1 MDHPILVLL
10 KARSVFWERIAG
22 NRNLTGTVLALL
34 GFIVLSSA
42 AYGAVLAGW
51 RSPMLSLYV
60 AVKFPLLLVG
70 TTSLVMLLNWML
82 ATSAGSGLGFRQVV
96 AITYAAMGVT
106 CWVLL
111 GLLPVAAFFAFAVA
125 PSAASPAQLR
135 LTHNCLLLTHIAFIA
150 VAGGAG
156 NAALRQELA
165 KAVRP
170 GCPVRFVYWN
180 WILSFALVGC
190 QLSWM
195 LRPFVGSP
203 FYPVAFLRPDALQ
216 RNFFEFVLTEVL
228 PYVLR
233 GGGQ

>member
-1 MDHPILVLL
+1 MRHSIFELL
-10 KARSVFWERIAG
+10 KDRSSFWDRIAG
-22 NRNLTGTVLALL
+22 SQNLTGVVAALL
-34 GFIVLSSA
+34 GFILLSSA

-51 RSPMLSLYV
+51 RSPLLSLYV
-60 AVKFPLLLVG
+60 AFKFPLFLVG
-70 TTSLVMLLNWML
+70 TTSLVMLLNWMC
-82 ATSAGSGLGFRQVV
+82 ATSAGSGLTFRQVV
-96 AITYAAMGVT
+96 VITYTAMGVT

-111 GLLPVAAFFAFAVA
+111 SLLPVTAFFAFMVA
-125 PSAASPAQLR
+125 PSNGPPVELR
-135 LTHNCLLLTHIAFIA
+135 LAHNCLLLTHIALIA
-150 VAGGAG
+150 MAGGAG
-156 NAALRQELA
+156 NAALRQGLA

-170 GCPVRFVYWN
+170 GCSARLIYWS
-180 WILSFALVGC
+180 WIASFALVGC

-233 GGGQ
+233 GGP